1 MHYLSAAQ
9 LSRKFKQVTRSKP
22 TFYKSL
28 PKRERINLEDL

>member
-1 MHYLSAAQ
+1 MHYLSAAH
-9 LSRKFKQVTRSKP
+9 LSRQFKQITGLTP